1 VISRTLLTQR
11 ATIEPYR
18 GSSSTGPVY
27 DPALAALVP
36 CRVEP
41 SRQVIKRDAGRS
53 VTVRAV
59 MYCQAT
65 APLKAQDRVLVD
77 GEAYT
82 AAEVATE
89 RGRHRPAHLE
99 VLLT

>member
-1 VISRTLLTQR
+1 VISRARLPQR
-11 ATIEPYR
+11 ATVEPYR

-27 DPALAALVP
+27 DEALAALVP
-36 CRVEP
+36 CRVEL
-41 SRQVIKRDAGRS
+41 SRQVIKRDSGKS

-59 MYCQAT
+59 LYCQAT

-77 GEAYT
+77 GEVYT

-89 RGRHRPAHLE
+89 RGQHRPSHLE
-99 VLLT
+99 VLLS